1 MKKNT
6 SNIFS
11 IIINTLILLII
22 LAGCKLVEPPE
33 KIKVN
38 PNASEKYL
46 VTIHFDDDLSGIHD
60 VQAVNFYSVLNV
72 ETCSPYAGFQ
82 VGGGWISIDKR
93 ISTRMNSKNY
103 NTYQTIYYPRY
114 LLDEAYYSM
123 DVCHWKGVGIE
134 YRFIKNSV
142 LYSFSIKD
150 SDITQVRQVIIQ
162 CESLNKNRTDGISQT
177 CKSHEPNEFSMI
189 DSYFEITI
197 NSIKLK

>member
-1 MKKNT
+1 M
-6 SNIFS
+6 
-11 IIINTLILLII
+11 
-22 LAGCKLVEPPE
+22 
-33 KIKVN
+33 
-38 PNASEKYL
+38 
-46 VTIHFDDDLSGIHD
+46 
-60 VQAVNFYSVLNV
+60 QAVNFYSVSNV

-189 DSYFEITI
+189 DSYSKLRLTQSNLNDERFINLITQI
-197 NSIKLK
+197 FLAIMCSTPYGYLSISPEKNPPKRVF